1 MNMENKVYKVK
12 VLETLNGLQPGE
24 SVTFITAGEGREVT
38 IESLRNAIYKSG
50 RSLSVKSVDNGL
62 RAIVTAS

>member
-1 MNMENKVYKVK
+1 MENKVYKVK
-12 VLETLNGLQPGE
+12 VLETLNSLEPGE
-24 SVTFITAGEGREVT
+24 SVTFVTAGEDREVT
-38 IESLRNAIYKSG
+38 MEGLRNAIYKSG